1 MRNVCA
7 VFLKQVKETF
17 KNQAI
22 LIQFVLFPVFAF
34 VLENAIQVDDLP
46 EHYFVKMFSAMFVG
60 MAPLTAM
67 SSILSEEKEANTL
80 RALLMSNVKP
90 VEYLLGVGSY
100 ILFMCMAG
108 AAALGLCGEYT
119 GRDFGTFLLVMGL
132 GILTSILVGAVIGI
146 CSKNQMAATSV
157 TVPVMMVFSFLPML
171 SIFNETI
178 AKVAK
183 FTYSQQVSLLINGI
197 GTADITSENLVI
209 LGTNMAVAVVLFL
222 AAFRK
227 KGLE

>member
-1 MRNVCA
+1 
-7 VFLKQVKETF
+7 
-17 KNQAI
+17 
-22 LIQFVLFPVFAF
+22 
-34 VLENAIQVDDLP
+34 
-46 EHYFVKMFSAMFVG
+46 
-60 MAPLTAM
+60 
-67 SSILSEEKEANTL
+67 
-80 RALLMSNVKP
+80 
-90 VEYLLGVGSY
+90 
-100 ILFMCMAG
+100 
-108 AAALGLCGEYT
+108 
-119 GRDFGTFLLVMGL
+119 
-132 GILTSILVGAVIGI
+132 
-146 CSKNQMAATSV
+146 MAATSV